1 MSYDIYHSEFDS
13 QYTHPGNSL
22 AHSGILGMKWGR
34 WNAETT
40 ARYTGSPNDSK
51 RPGIFARKKMQET
64 PKTETIRTPLPKVKK
79 EWLDD
84 ETAFMNKIEKKVQ
97 KSAEGIDDATHIW
110 NKEIEK
116 YVEKNKGRYSDSDR
130 ARFAKE
136 HALIFDD
143 LEEAEYKVRNA
154 KNPLRKR
161 EATANLRKKEERI
174 WPEDGSIGEATRLE
188 LRFDQ
193 NDYWAGRQ
201 LLSSEGWSSWGSR
214 IRKEK
219 SR

>member
-1 MSYDIYHSEFDS
+1 M
-13 QYTHPGNSL
+13 
-22 AHSGILGMKWGR
+22 
-34 WNAETT
+34 
-40 ARYTGSPNDSK
+40 TGVQTCALP
-51 RPGIFARKKMQET
+51 IF
-64 PKTETIRTPLPKVKK
+64 
-79 EWLDD
+79 
-84 ETAFMNKIEKKVQ
+84 
-97 KSAEGIDDATHIW
+97 W

-116 YVEKNKGRYSDSDR
+116 YVGKNKGRYSDSDR

-161 EATANLRKKEERI
+161 EARANLRKKEERI

-188 LRFDQ
+188 LRFDR

-201 LLSSEGWSSWGSR
+201 LLASEGWSPWGSR